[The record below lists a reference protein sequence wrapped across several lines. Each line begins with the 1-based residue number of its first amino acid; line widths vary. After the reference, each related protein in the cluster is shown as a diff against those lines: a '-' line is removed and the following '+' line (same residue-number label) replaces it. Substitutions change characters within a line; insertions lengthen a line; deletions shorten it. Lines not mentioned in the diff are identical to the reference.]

1 MLEIVRTNDPVLLSL
16 LESLMKEAG
25 IACFIADQSM
35 SILEGSLGAIPRR
48 FMVDFDR
55 VEEARRIVRDA
66 GLANELREEKS

>member
-48 FMVDFDR
+48 FMVEADR
-55 VEEARRIVRDA
+55 ADEVRAIIRDA
-66 GLANELREEKS
+66 GLGAELRGETD

>member
-25 IACFIADQSM
+25 ITCFVADQSM

-48 FMVDFDR
+48 FMVDADR
-55 VEEARRIVRDA
+55 ADEARAILRDA
-66 GLANELREEKS
+66 GLGAELREEKR